1 MTSQRPGGTV
11 TLGQH
16 EIARIGYGAMQ
27 LEKLDTTAAG
37 AVLRRAVE
45 LGVNHVDTAS
55 FYGATTVNQRIR
67 AALHPYADD
76 LVIVS
81 KVGARHLD
89 EPVRARLGDRE
100 VEVHL
105 TLAQRPEQLRE
116 QVHLDLTSLGLDRVP
131 VVNLRRADRGPGL
144 VAEGDQVVPL
154 DDQLAELIALRNE
167 GLIGAIGLSNIS
179 TEQLKQALPAGI
191 VCVQNAYSLL
201 DRSSEE
207 QLQLCATNNITWI
220 PYFPLGSAFDQIP
233 SPTEHPAVQAVAT
246 RLNTTPAAV
255 CLAWILAH
263 APNTALIPGTRT
275 IPHLEANLRTTDVE
289 LGEDDLAELDSVVS
303 A

>member
-1 MTSQRPGGTV
+1 MTSQRPGGAI
-11 TLGQH
+11 TLGPY

-45 LGVNHVDTAS
+45 LGVNHLDTAS
-55 FYGATTVNQRIR
+55 FYGHTTVNQHIR

-81 KVGARHLD
+81 KVGARRVD
-89 EPVRARLGDRE
+89 APVPLA
-100 VEVHL
+100 
-105 TLAQRPEQLRE
+105 LAQHPSQLRE
-116 QVHLDLTSLGLDRVP
+116 QVQLDLTSLGLDQVP
-131 VVNLRRADRGPGL
+131 VVNLRRADQGPGL
-144 VAEGDQVVPL
+144 IAEGDQRVPL

-191 VCVQNAYSLL
+191 VCVQNAYSLI
-201 DRSSEE
+201 DRSADE
-207 QLQLCATNNITWI
+207 QLQLCATNGIAWI

-233 SPTEHPAVQAVAT
+233 SPVENPVVLRIAARIGA
-246 RLNTTPAAV
+246 TPAAV

-263 APNTALIPGTRT
+263 SGNTALIPGTRS
-275 IPHLEANLRTTDVE
+275 IAHLEDNLRTVDVE
-289 LGEDDLAELDSVVS
+289 LDEEALAELDAVVS